1 MDRPVIYDSKLGDY
15 IRVYKN
21 YFAVDFCD
29 DVVKDISKEP
39 WEKHA
44 YYNNVVKQYKTYSND
59 LSTSYAEVKGKKF
72 IDDEM
77 GKVFRRYINEDMAH
91 ISWFNDID
99 DCSEIRFNRYDPF
112 TEMRI
117 HCDHIKLLFDGERK
131 GIPVLSAVGL
141 LNKKF
146 VGGDF
151 FICDQKVELSTGDVI
166 IFPSNFLYPHNVTP
180 VKSGI
185 RYSFVSWA
193 W

>member
-1 MDRPVIYDSKLGDY
+1 MYESKLGDY

-21 YFAVDFCD
+21 YFDIDFCES
-29 DVVKDISKEP
+29 VVRDISREP

-44 YYNNVVKQYKTYSND
+44 YYNNLTKQLRTYTND
-59 LSTSYAEVKGKKF
+59 LSISYSDIEGKSV

-77 GKVFRRYINEDMAH
+77 SNVFKKYIKEDM
-91 ISWFNDID
+91 SYMFWFNDID
-99 DCSEIRFNRYDPF
+99 KCSKIRFNRYDPH
-112 TEMRI
+112 TAMKV
-117 HCDHIKLLFDGERK
+117 HCDHIKLLFDGEDK

-141 LNKKF
+141 LNDKF

-151 FICDQKVELSTGDVI
+151 LICDRKIDLSVGDVI
-166 IFPSNFLYPHNVTP
+166 VFPSSFLYPHSVSQI
-180 VKSGI
+180 KSGI